1 MQQVLT
7 AQQGRI
13 LQDERRLLADL
24 QVALTR
30 LDAPD
35 ADLALIRN
43 ALAQLEELFLMV
55 VVGEFNAGKSAVI
68 NALLGGDY
76 LPEGVVPTTSE
87 LILIR
92 HSEALHHG
100 DAGGDMAVRR
110 LPVPWLQEV
119 NLVDT
124 PGANAVIRQHQELTE
139 HFVPRSDLV
148 LFVTSA
154 DRPFSESERAF
165 LQQIRDWGKKIV
177 IVVNKIDL
185 LTTPAEQRQVLE
197 FVRQNAQELLGVAPA
212 LFAVSARLALEAKRR
227 GENEEA
233 KETPAPQRATGD
245 GAETDPK
252 TPSPSPPVKPDASI
266 WQRSQF
272 GALEQY
278 ILDFLDAGERLRL
291 QLSNPIGIA
300 AALVAN
306 YQEVIRQRRELLKG
320 DFQALDDI
328 DRQLAAY
335 RNDMRRDFRYQ
346 SDRVDNVLHEM
357 AERGDRFFDEN
368 MRITRIVEL
377 VNSER
382 LRGEFERRVLADTSR
397 AIERHVNE
405 LIDWLIDRDYR
416 QWQAVMEFIER
427 RSLQHT
433 EQMIGRVRGEF
444 DFNRQNLLKSIGRSA
459 QEVVDS
465 YDREAEALKLAQDVQ
480 RAIIQTAAVE
490 AGAIGLGA
498 ILVVILNTTFL
509 DVTGVLGASAL
520 AALGLYVLPYR
531 RQKVKA
537 QLRTRIGDLRRRLDT
552 AITQQFES
560 ELTASMQ
567 RIREAIAPYTRFVR
581 VEREKLETLA
591 VDLQRAE
598 GECKGLRRSVEELAA
613 ERPPPRGVSEET

>member
-7 AQQGRI
+7 AEQGRI
-13 LQDERRLLADL
+13 LQEERRLLGDL
-24 QVALTR
+24 QVALAR
-30 LDAPD
+30 LDASN
-35 ADLALIRN
+35 ADLGLIRN
-43 ALAQLEELFLMV
+43 ALVQLEELFLMV

-87 LILIR
+87 LVLIR
-92 HSEALHHG
+92 HS
-100 DAGGDMAVRR
+100 DAVEQQGADGGMAVHR

-124 PGANAVIRQHQELTE
+124 PGTNAVIRQHQELTE

-165 LQQIRDWGKKIV
+165 LQQIRDWGKKVVIV
-177 IVVNKIDL
+177 INKIEL
-185 LTTPAEQRQVLE
+185 LTTEAEQRQVLE
-197 FVRQNAQELLGVAPA
+197 FVRQNAHELLGVAPA
-212 LFAVSARLALEAKRR
+212 IFAVSARLALEAKIR
-227 GENEEA
+227 GESEE
-233 KETPAPQRATGD
+233 ER
-245 GAETDPK
+245 GAG
-252 TPSPSPPVKPDASI
+252 ASHSSD

-278 ILDFLDAGERLRL
+278 ILDFLDAGERVRL

-300 AALVAN
+300 AALIAN
-306 YQEVIRQRRELLKG
+306 YQEVISQRQALLKG
-320 DFQALDDI
+320 DFRALDVI
-328 DRQLAAY
+328 DQQLAAY
-335 RNDMRRDFRYQ
+335 QTDMRRDFRYQ
-346 SDRVDNVLHEM
+346 SDRVDNVLYEM
-357 AERGDRFFDEN
+357 AERGDRFFDEKL
-368 MRITRIVEL
+368 RIIRIVEL

-382 LRGEFERRVLADTSR
+382 LRGEFERRVLADSSR
-397 AIERHVNE
+397 AVEHHVNE
-405 LIDWLIDRDYR
+405 LIDWLIERDYR

-433 EQMIGRVRGEF
+433 DHMIGQVRGEF

-509 DVTGVLGASAL
+509 DVTGILGASAL

-560 ELTASMQ
+560 ELTASVQ
-567 RIREAIAPYTRFVR
+567 RIREAVAPYTRFVR

-591 VDLQRAE
+591 ADLQRAE
-598 GECKGLRRSVEELAA
+598 DEWKGLRRSVEELATSQS
-613 ERPPPRGVSEET
+613 PLPS

>member
-1 MQQVLT
+1 VQQVLT
-7 AQQGRI
+7 AEQGQI
-13 LQDERRLLADL
+13 LQKERQLLGDL
-24 QVALTR
+24 QVSLAR

-35 ADLALIRN
+35 ADLGLIRN

-68 NALLGGDY
+68 NALLGQEY
-76 LPEGVVPTTSE
+76 LAEGVVPTTSE
-87 LILIR
+87 LVLIR
-92 HSEALHHG
+92 HS
-100 DAGGDMAVRR
+100 DAAEQPGVDSGMAVRR

-124 PGANAVIRQHQELTE
+124 PGTNAVIRQHQELTE

-177 IVVNKIDL
+177 IVVNKIEL
-185 LTTPAEQRQVLE
+185 LTTEAEQQEVLE
-197 FVRQNAQELLGVAPA
+197 FVRRNAHELLGVAPPI
-212 LFAVSARLALEAKRR
+212 FAVSARLALEAKNSGESTEPTEGRR
-227 GENEEA
+227 
-233 KETPAPQRATGD
+233 TSSPAPL
-245 GAETDPK
+245 
-252 TPSPSPPVKPDASI
+252 
-266 WQRSQF
+266 WQRSRF
-272 GALEQY
+272 EPLEQY
-278 ILDFLDAGERLRL
+278 ILDFLDAGERVRL
-291 QLSNPIGIA
+291 QLSNPVGIA
-300 AALVAN
+300 AALIAN
-306 YQEVIRQRRELLKG
+306 YQEVIRQRQSLLKG
-320 DFQALDDI
+320 DFQALDAI
-328 DRQLAAY
+328 DQQLAAY
-335 RNDMRRDFRYQ
+335 QNDMRRDFRYQ
-346 SDRVDNVLHEM
+346 SDRVDNVLYEM

-368 MRITRIVEL
+368 LRITRVVEL

-382 LRGEFERRVLADTSR
+382 LRGEFERRVLADSSR
-397 AIERHVNE
+397 AVERHVDE
-405 LIDWLIDRDYR
+405 LIDWLIERDYR

-433 EQMIGRVRGEF
+433 DQMIGQVRGEF

-465 YDREAEALKLAQDVQ
+465 YDREAEALKLAKDVQ

-537 QLRTRIGDLRRRLDT
+537 QLRARIGDLRRRLDT

-560 ELTASMQ
+560 ELTASVQ
-567 RIREAIAPYTRFVR
+567 RIREAVAPYTRFVR

-591 VDLQRAE
+591 ADLQRAE
-598 GECKGLRRSVEELAA
+598 SEWAGLRRRVEELAA
-613 ERPPPRGVSEET
+613 SHTPLPS

>member
-7 AQQGRI
+7 AEQGRI
-13 LQDERRLLADL
+13 LQKERQLLGDL
-24 QVALTR
+24 QVNLAR

-35 ADLALIRN
+35 ADLGLIRN
-43 ALAQLEELFLMV
+43 ALAQLEELFLVV

-68 NALLGGDY
+68 NALLGQEY
-76 LPEGVVPTTSE
+76 LAEGVVPTTSE
-87 LILIR
+87 LVLIR
-92 HSEALHHG
+92 HS
-100 DAGGDMAVRR
+100 DAAEQPGVDSGMAVRR

-124 PGANAVIRQHQELTE
+124 PGTNAVIRQHQELTE

-177 IVVNKIDL
+177 IVVNKIEL
-185 LTTPAEQRQVLE
+185 LTTEAEQQEVLE
-197 FVRQNAQELLGVAPA
+197 FVRRNAHELLGVAPA
-212 LFAVSARLALEAKRR
+212 IFAVSARLALEAKNL
-227 GENEEA
+227 GESTEPTEGSR
-233 KETPAPQRATGD
+233 T
-245 GAETDPK
+245 
-252 TPSPSPPVKPDASI
+252 SSPPSL
-266 WQRSQF
+266 WQRSRF
-272 GALEQY
+272 EPLEQY
-278 ILDFLDAGERLRL
+278 ILDFLDAGERVRL
-291 QLSNPIGIA
+291 QLSNPVGIA
-300 AALVAN
+300 AALIAN
-306 YQEVIRQRRELLKG
+306 YQEVIRQRQSLLKG
-320 DFQALDDI
+320 DFQALDAI
-328 DRQLAAY
+328 DQQLAAY
-335 RNDMRRDFRYQ
+335 QNDMRRDFRYQ
-346 SDRVDNVLHEM
+346 SDRVDNVLYEM

-368 MRITRIVEL
+368 LRITRVVEL

-382 LRGEFERRVLADTSR
+382 LRGEFERRVLADSSR
-397 AIERHVNE
+397 AVERHVDE
-405 LIDWLIDRDYR
+405 LIDWLIERDYR
-416 QWQAVMEFIER
+416 QWQAVMGFIER

-433 EQMIGRVRGEF
+433 DQMIGQVRGEF

-465 YDREAEALKLAQDVQ
+465 YDREAEALKLAKDVQ

-537 QLRTRIGDLRRRLDT
+537 QLRARIGDLRRRLDT

-560 ELTASMQ
+560 ELTASVQ
-567 RIREAIAPYTRFVR
+567 RIREAVAPYTRFVR

-591 VDLQRAE
+591 ADLQRAE
-598 GECKGLRRSVEELAA
+598 SEWAGLRRRVEELAA
-613 ERPPPRGVSEET
+613 SHTPLPS

>member
-7 AQQGRI
+7 AEQGRI

-24 QVALTR
+24 QVVLAR
-30 LDAPD
+30 LDASNT
-35 ADLALIRN
+35 DLGLLRSAM
-43 ALAQLEELFLMV
+43 AQLEELFLMV

-87 LILIR
+87 LVLIR
-92 HSEALHHG
+92 HS
-100 DAGGDMAVRR
+100 DAVEPPGADRGMAVRR

-124 PGANAVIRQHQELTE
+124 PGTNAVIRQHQELTE

-165 LQQIRDWGKKIV
+165 LQQIRDWGKKVVIV
-177 IVVNKIDL
+177 INKIEL
-185 LTTPAEQRQVLE
+185 LTTEAEQRQVLE
-197 FVRQNAQELLGVAPA
+197 FVRQNAHELLGVAPA
-212 LFAVSARLALEAKRR
+212 IFAVSARLALEAKIR
-227 GENEEA
+227 GESEEERGAREPLTPHRRAGNETTSDS
-233 KETPAPQRATGD
+233 KIPFPPSLPNPQ
-245 GAETDPK
+245 
-252 TPSPSPPVKPDASI
+252 SSI

-278 ILDFLDAGERLRL
+278 ILDFLDAGERVRL

-300 AALVAN
+300 AALIAN
-306 YQEVIRQRRELLKG
+306 YQEVISQRQALLKG
-320 DFQALDDI
+320 DFRALDVI
-328 DRQLAAY
+328 DQQLAAY
-335 RNDMRRDFRYQ
+335 QTDMRRDFRYQ
-346 SDRVDNVLHEM
+346 SDRVDNVLYEM
-357 AERGDRFFDEN
+357 AERGDRFFDEKL
-368 MRITRIVEL
+368 RIIRIVEL

-382 LRGEFERRVLADTSR
+382 LRGEFERRVLADSSR
-397 AIERHVNE
+397 AVEHHVNE
-405 LIDWLIDRDYR
+405 LIDWLIERDYR

-433 EQMIGRVRGEF
+433 DQMIGQVRGEF

-465 YDREAEALKLAQDVQ
+465 YDREGEALKLAQDVQ

-509 DVTGVLGASAL
+509 DVTGILGASAL

-531 RQKVKA
+531 RQKVKT

-560 ELTASMQ
+560 ELTASVQ
-567 RIREAIAPYTRFVR
+567 RIREAVAPYTRFVR

-591 VDLQRAE
+591 ADLQRAE
-598 GECKGLRRSVEELAA
+598 DEWRGLRRSVEELATSHS
-613 ERPPPRGVSEET
+613 PLPS

>member
-7 AQQGRI
+7 AEQGRI

-24 QVALTR
+24 QVVLAR
-30 LDAPD
+30 LDASNT
-35 ADLALIRN
+35 DLGLLRSAM
-43 ALAQLEELFLMV
+43 AQLEELFLMV

-68 NALLGGDY
+68 NALLGDDY

-87 LILIR
+87 LVLIR
-92 HSEALHHG
+92 HS
-100 DAGGDMAVRR
+100 DAVEQPGADRGMAVRR

-124 PGANAVIRQHQELTE
+124 PGTNAVIRQHQELTE

-165 LQQIRDWGKKIV
+165 LQQIRDWGKKVVIV
-177 IVVNKIDL
+177 INKIEL
-185 LTTPAEQRQVLE
+185 LTTEAEQRQVLE
-197 FVRQNAQELLGVAPA
+197 FVRQNAHELLGVAPA
-212 LFAVSARLALEAKRR
+212 IFAVSARLALEAKIR
-227 GENEEA
+227 GESEEERGAREPLTPHRRAGNETTSDS
-233 KETPAPQRATGD
+233 KIPFPPSLPNPQ
-245 GAETDPK
+245 
-252 TPSPSPPVKPDASI
+252 SSL

-278 ILDFLDAGERLRL
+278 ILDFLDAGERVRL

-300 AALVAN
+300 AAFIAN
-306 YQEVIRQRRELLKG
+306 YQEVISQRQALLKG
-320 DFQALDDI
+320 DFRALDVI
-328 DRQLAAY
+328 DQQLAAY
-335 RNDMRRDFRYQ
+335 QTDMRRDFRYQ
-346 SDRVDNVLHEM
+346 SDRVDNVLYEM
-357 AERGDRFFDEN
+357 AERGDRFFDEKL
-368 MRITRIVEL
+368 RIIRIVEL

-382 LRGEFERRVLADTSR
+382 LRGEFERRVLADSSR
-397 AIERHVNE
+397 AVEHHVNE
-405 LIDWLIDRDYR
+405 LIDWLIERDYR

-433 EQMIGRVRGEF
+433 DQMIGQVRGEF

-509 DVTGVLGASAL
+509 DVTGILGASAL

-531 RQKVKA
+531 RQKVKT

-560 ELTASMQ
+560 ELTASVQ
-567 RIREAIAPYTRFVR
+567 RIREAVAPYTRFVR

-591 VDLQRAE
+591 ADLQRAE
-598 GECKGLRRSVEELAA
+598 DEWRGLRRSVEELATSHS
-613 ERPPPRGVSEET
+613 PLPS

>member
-7 AQQGRI
+7 ADQGRI
-13 LQDERRLLADL
+13 LQEERQRLGDL
-24 QVALTR
+24 QVALAR

-35 ADLALIRN
+35 SDLGLIRN

-76 LPEGVVPTTSE
+76 LAEGVVPTTSE
-87 LILIR
+87 LVLIR
-92 HSEALHHG
+92 HS
-100 DAGGDMAVRR
+100 DAPEQPGADRPMAVRR

-124 PGANAVIRQHQELTE
+124 PGTNAVIRQHQKLTE

-177 IVVNKIDL
+177 IVVNKIEL
-185 LTTPAEQRQVLE
+185 LTTEEEQQEVLE
-197 FVRQNAQELLGVAPA
+197 FVRQNAHELLGVAPA
-212 LFAVSARLALEAKRR
+212 LFAVSARLALEAK
-227 GENEEA
+227 
-233 KETPAPQRATGD
+233 KTGRSNKQ
-245 GAETDPK
+245 GLGSGP
-252 TPSPSPPVKPDASI
+252 PSHPTL
-266 WQRSQF
+266 WQRSRF
-272 GALEQY
+272 GPLEQY
-278 ILDFLDAGERLRL
+278 ILDFLDAGERVRL

-300 AALVAN
+300 SALITN
-306 YQEVIRQRRELLKG
+306 YLEVIRQRQALLKG
-320 DFQALDDI
+320 DFQALDAI
-328 DRQLAAY
+328 DQQLAAY
-335 RNDMRRDFRYQ
+335 QADMRRDFRYQ
-346 SDRVDNVLHEM
+346 CDRVDNVLYEM
-357 AERGDRFFDEN
+357 AERGDRFFDETL
-368 MRITRIVEL
+368 RITRIIEL

-382 LRGEFERRVLADTSR
+382 LRGEFERRVLAESSR
-397 AIERHVNE
+397 SVERHVDE

-427 RSLQHT
+427 RSLKHT
-433 EQMIGRVRGEF
+433 DQMVGQVRGEF
-444 DFNRQNLLKSIGRSA
+444 DFNRQNLLNSIGRSA

-465 YDREAEALKLAQDVQ
+465 YDREAEALKLGQDVQ

-490 AGAIGLGA
+490 AGALGLGA

-531 RQKVKA
+531 RQKVKT
-537 QLRTRIGDLRRRLDT
+537 QLRTRIGDLRRRLDA
-552 AITQQFES
+552 AISQQFES
-560 ELTASMQ
+560 ELTASIQ
-567 RIREAIAPYTRFVR
+567 RIREAVAPYTRFVR

-591 VDLQRAE
+591 VELQRAE
-598 GECKGLRRSVEELAA
+598 AEWNELRRNVEELAA
-613 ERPPPRGVSEET
+613 NHAPLPS

>member
-7 AQQGRI
+7 AEQGRI

-24 QVALTR
+24 QVVLAR
-30 LDAPD
+30 LDASN
-35 ADLALIRN
+35 ADLGLIRN

-87 LILIR
+87 LVLIR
-92 HSEALHHG
+92 HN
-100 DAGGDMAVRR
+100 DAVEQPGADGGMAVRR

-124 PGANAVIRQHQELTE
+124 PGTNAVIRQHQELTE

-165 LQQIRDWGKKIV
+165 LQQIRDWGKKVV
-177 IVVNKIDL
+177 IVVNKIEL
-185 LTTPAEQRQVLE
+185 LTTEAEQRQVLE
-197 FVRQNAQELLGVAPA
+197 FVRQNAHELLGIAPA
-212 LFAVSARLALEAKRR
+212 IFAVSARLALEAKLR
-227 GENEEA
+227 GVREDE
-233 KETPAPQRATGD
+233 R
-245 GAETDPK
+245 GAG
-252 TPSPSPPVKPDASI
+252 ASHSSD
-266 WQRSQF
+266 WERSQF

-278 ILDFLDAGERLRL
+278 ILDFLDAGERVRL

-306 YQEVIRQRRELLKG
+306 YQGVISQRQSLLKG
-320 DFQALDDI
+320 DFRALDAI
-328 DRQLAAY
+328 DQQLAAY
-335 RNDMRRDFRYQ
+335 QSDMRRDFRYQ
-346 SDRVDNVLHEM
+346 SDRVDNVLYEM

-368 MRITRIVEL
+368 LRITRIVEL

-382 LRGEFERRVLADTSR
+382 LRGEFERRVLADSSR
-397 AIERHVNE
+397 AVEHHVNE
-405 LIDWLIDRDYR
+405 LIDWLIERDYR

-433 EQMIGRVRGEF
+433 DQMIGQVRGEF

-465 YDREAEALKLAQDVQ
+465 YDREAEALKLAQDVR

-509 DVTGVLGASAL
+509 DVTGILGASAL

-560 ELTASMQ
+560 ELTASVQ
-567 RIREAIAPYTRFVR
+567 RIREAVAPYTRFVR

-591 VDLQRAE
+591 ADLQRAE
-598 GECKGLRRSVEELAA
+598 DEWKGLRRSVEELATSH
-613 ERPPPRGVSEET
+613 PPLPS

>member
-7 AQQGRI
+7 AEQGRI
-13 LQDERRLLADL
+13 LQDERRLLAGL

-35 ADLALIRN
+35 ADMALIRN
-43 ALAQLEELFLMV
+43 ALGQLEELFLMV

-68 NALLGGDY
+68 NALLGDHY

-92 HSEALHHG
+92 HTEAAEQ
-100 DAGGDMAVRR
+100 AGADGGMAVRR

-124 PGANAVIRQHQELTE
+124 PGTNAVIRQHQELTE

-177 IVVNKIDL
+177 IVVNKIEL
-185 LTTPAEQRQVLE
+185 LTTEEERSQVVE
-197 FVRQNAQELLGVAPA
+197 FVRQNARELLGVAPA
-212 LFAVSARLALEAKRR
+212 IFAVSARLALEAKQAAPEER
-227 GENEEA
+227 ENHSHA
-233 KETPAPQRATGD
+233 PLPTPHG
-245 GAETDPK
+245 
-252 TPSPSPPVKPDASI
+252 SN
-266 WQRSQF
+266 WQRSRF

-278 ILDFLDAGERLRL
+278 ILDALDAGERVRL

-300 AALVAN
+300 AALIAN
-306 YQEVIRQRRELLKG
+306 YQELIGQRQALLKG
-320 DFQALDDI
+320 DFQALDAI
-328 DRQLAAY
+328 DQQLQAY
-335 RNDMRRDFRYQ
+335 QNDMRRDFRYQ
-346 SDRVDNVLHEM
+346 SDRVDKVLLEM

-368 MRITRIVEL
+368 LRITRIVEL

-382 LRGEFERRVLADTSR
+382 LRGEFERRVLADTSH
-397 AIERHVNE
+397 AIEHHVNE

-433 EQMIGRVRGEF
+433 DQMIGQVRGEF

-498 ILVVILNTTFL
+498 ILVLILNTTFL
-509 DVTGVLGASAL
+509 DVTGILGASAL

-537 QLRTRIGDLRRRLDT
+537 QLRTRISDLRRRLDAT
-552 AITQQFES
+552 ITHQFDS
-560 ELTASMQ
+560 ELTASVQ

-591 VDLQRAE
+591 ADLQRAA
-598 GECKGLRRSVEELAA
+598 GEWKELRRSVEGLE
-613 ERPPPRGVSEET
+613 

>member
-7 AQQGRI
+7 AEQGRI
-13 LQDERRLLADL
+13 LQEERRLLGDL
-24 QVALTR
+24 QVALAR
-30 LDAPD
+30 LDASN
-35 ADLALIRN
+35 ADLGLIRN
-43 ALAQLEELFLMV
+43 ALVQLEELFLMV

-87 LILIR
+87 LVLIR
-92 HSEALHHG
+92 HS
-100 DAGGDMAVRR
+100 DAVEQPGADGGMAVRR

-124 PGANAVIRQHQELTE
+124 PGTNAVIRQHQELTE

-165 LQQIRDWGKKIV
+165 LQQIRDWGKKVV
-177 IVVNKIDL
+177 IVVNKIEL
-185 LTTPAEQRQVLE
+185 LTTEAEQRQVLE
-197 FVRQNAQELLGVAPA
+197 FVRQNAHELLGVAPA
-212 LFAVSARLALEAKRR
+212 IFAVSARLALEAKLR
-227 GENEEA
+227 GVREE
-233 KETPAPQRATGD
+233 ER
-245 GAETDPK
+245 GAG
-252 TPSPSPPVKPDASI
+252 ASHSSD
-266 WQRSQF
+266 WKRSQF

-278 ILDFLDAGERLRL
+278 ILDFLDAGERVRL

-306 YQEVIRQRRELLKG
+306 YQGVISQRQSLLKG
-320 DFQALDDI
+320 DFRALDDI
-328 DRQLAAY
+328 DQQLAAY
-335 RNDMRRDFRYQ
+335 QSDMRRDFRYQ
-346 SDRVDNVLHEM
+346 SDRVDNVLYEM

-368 MRITRIVEL
+368 LRITRIIEL

-382 LRGEFERRVLADTSR
+382 LRGEFERRVLADSSR
-397 AIERHVNE
+397 AVEHHVNE
-405 LIDWLIDRDYR
+405 LIDWLIERDYR

-433 EQMIGRVRGEF
+433 DQMIGQVRGEF

-509 DVTGVLGASAL
+509 DVTGILGASAL

-560 ELTASMQ
+560 ELTASVQ
-567 RIREAIAPYTRFVR
+567 RIREAVAPYTRFVR

-591 VDLQRAE
+591 ADLQRAE
-598 GECKGLRRSVEELAA
+598 GEWKGLRRSVEELATSHS
-613 ERPPPRGVSEET
+613 PLPS

>member
-7 AQQGRI
+7 AEQGRI

-24 QVALTR
+24 QVVLAR
-30 LDAPD
+30 LDASNT
-35 ADLALIRN
+35 DLGLLRSAM
-43 ALAQLEELFLMV
+43 AQLEELFLMV

-87 LILIR
+87 LVLIR
-92 HSEALHHG
+92 HS
-100 DAGGDMAVRR
+100 DAVEQPGADRGMAVRR

-124 PGANAVIRQHQELTE
+124 PGTNAVIRQHQELTE

-165 LQQIRDWGKKIV
+165 LQQIRDWGKKVVIV
-177 IVVNKIDL
+177 INKIEL
-185 LTTPAEQRQVLE
+185 LTTEAEQRQVLE
-197 FVRQNAQELLGVAPA
+197 FVRQNAHELLGVAPA
-212 LFAVSARLALEAKRR
+212 IFAVSARLALEAKIR
-227 GENEEA
+227 GESEEERGAREPLTPHRRAGNETTSDS
-233 KETPAPQRATGD
+233 KIPFP
-245 GAETDPK
+245 
-252 TPSPSPPVKPDASI
+252 PSLPNPHSSI

-278 ILDFLDAGERLRL
+278 ILDFLDAGERVRL

-300 AALVAN
+300 AALIAN
-306 YQEVIRQRRELLKG
+306 YQEMISQRQALLKG
-320 DFQALDDI
+320 DFRALDVI
-328 DRQLAAY
+328 DQQLAAY
-335 RNDMRRDFRYQ
+335 QTDMRRDFRYQ
-346 SDRVDNVLHEM
+346 SDRVDNVLYEM

-368 MRITRIVEL
+368 LRITRIVEL

-382 LRGEFERRVLADTSR
+382 LRGEFERRVLADSSH
-397 AIERHVNE
+397 AVEHHVNE
-405 LIDWLIDRDYR
+405 LIDWLIERDYR

-433 EQMIGRVRGEF
+433 DQMIGQVRGDF

-509 DVTGVLGASAL
+509 DVTGILGASAL

-560 ELTASMQ
+560 ELTASVQ
-567 RIREAIAPYTRFVR
+567 RIREAVTPYTRFVR

-591 VDLQRAE
+591 ADLQRAE
-598 GECKGLRRSVEELAA
+598 DEWRGLRRSVEELTTSQS
-613 ERPPPRGVSEET
+613 PLPS

>member
-7 AQQGRI
+7 AEQGRI
-13 LQDERRLLADL
+13 LQEERRLLGDL
-24 QVALTR
+24 QVALAR
-30 LDAPD
+30 LDAPN
-35 ADLALIRN
+35 ADLGLIGN

-68 NALLGGDY
+68 NALLGDDY

-87 LILIR
+87 LVLIR
-92 HSEALHHG
+92 HS
-100 DAGGDMAVRR
+100 DAAEQPDADRGMAVRR

-124 PGANAVIRQHQELTE
+124 PGTNAVIRHHQELTE

-165 LQQIRDWGKKIV
+165 LQQIRDWGKKVV
-177 IVVNKIDL
+177 IVVNKIEL
-185 LTTPAEQRQVLE
+185 LTTEAEQREVLE
-197 FVRQNAQELLGVAPA
+197 FVRRNAHELLGVAPA
-212 LFAVSARLALEAKRR
+212 IFAVSARLALAAKV
-227 GENEEA
+227 GGGSAADSSDWE
-233 KETPAPQRATGD
+233 
-245 GAETDPK
+245 
-252 TPSPSPPVKPDASI
+252 
-266 WQRSQF
+266 RSQF

-278 ILDFLDAGERLRL
+278 ILDFLDAGERVRL

-300 AALVAN
+300 AALIAN
-306 YQEVIRQRRELLKG
+306 YQDVISQRQALLKG
-320 DFQALDDI
+320 DFRALDDI
-328 DRQLAAY
+328 DQQLAAY
-335 RNDMRRDFRYQ
+335 QNDMRRDFRYQ
-346 SDRVDNVLHEM
+346 SDRVDNVLYEM

-368 MRITRIVEL
+368 LRITRIVEL

-382 LRGEFERRVLADTSR
+382 LRGEFERRVLADSSR
-397 AIERHVNE
+397 AVEHHVNE
-405 LIDWLIDRDYR
+405 LIDWLVERDYR

-433 EQMIGRVRGEF
+433 DQMIGQVRGDF

-509 DVTGVLGASAL
+509 DVTGILGASAL

-537 QLRTRIGDLRRRLDT
+537 QLRTRMATCGRSI
-552 AITQQFES
+552 
-560 ELTASMQ
+560 
-567 RIREAIAPYTRFVR
+567 PYTRIR
-581 VEREKLETLA
+581 IGADGQCAAHPGGSCALHAL
-591 VDLQRAE
+591 RA
-598 GECKGLRRSVEELAA
+598 GGAGKAGDAGCRSAARR
-613 ERPPPRGVSEET
+613 G

>member
-7 AQQGRI
+7 AEQGQI
-13 LQDERRLLADL
+13 LQKERQLLGDL
-24 QVALTR
+24 QVTLAR

-35 ADLALIRN
+35 ADLGLIRN

-68 NALLGGDY
+68 NALLGEEY

-87 LILIR
+87 LVLIR
-92 HSEALHHG
+92 HS
-100 DAGGDMAVRR
+100 DAVDQPGADRGMAVRR

-124 PGANAVIRQHQELTE
+124 PGTNAVIRQHQELTE

-177 IVVNKIDL
+177 IVVNKIEL
-185 LTTPAEQRQVLE
+185 LTTEAEQQEVLE
-197 FVRQNAQELLGVAPA
+197 FVRRNAHELLGVAPA
-212 LFAVSARLALEAKRR
+212 IFAVSARLALEAKRS
-227 GENEEA
+227 GESREQGEEA
-233 KETPAPQRATGD
+233 RKSSF
-245 GAETDPK
+245 
-252 TPSPSPPVKPDASI
+252 PSP
-266 WQRSQF
+266 WQRSRF
-272 GALEQY
+272 EPLEQY
-278 ILDFLDAGERLRL
+278 ILDFLDAGERVRL
-291 QLSNPIGIA
+291 QLSNPVGIA
-300 AALVAN
+300 AALIGN
-306 YQEVIRQRRELLKG
+306 YQEVIRQRQALLKG
-320 DFQALDDI
+320 DFQALDAI
-328 DRQLAAY
+328 DQQLAAY
-335 RNDMRRDFRYQ
+335 QNDMRRDFRYQ
-346 SDRVDNVLHEM
+346 SDRVDNVLYEM

-368 MRITRIVEL
+368 LRITRVVEL

-382 LRGEFERRVLADTSR
+382 LRGEFERRVLADSSR
-397 AIERHVNE
+397 AVERHVDE
-405 LIDWLIDRDYR
+405 LIDWLIERDHR

-433 EQMIGRVRGEF
+433 DQMVGQVRGEF

-465 YDREAEALKLAQDVQ
+465 YDREAEALKLAKDVQ

-498 ILVVILNTTFL
+498 ILIVILNTTFL

-537 QLRTRIGDLRRRLDT
+537 QLRARIGDLRRRLDA

-560 ELTASMQ
+560 ELTASVQ
-567 RIREAIAPYTRFVR
+567 RIREAVAPYTRFVR
-581 VEREKLETLA
+581 VEREKLETLGA
-591 VDLQRAE
+591 DLQRAE
-598 GECKGLRRSVEELAA
+598 SEWKGLRRSLEELAA
-613 ERPPPRGVSEET
+613 RRTPLPS

>member
-7 AQQGRI
+7 AEQGQI
-13 LQDERRLLADL
+13 LQKERQLLGDL
-24 QVALTR
+24 QVCLAR

-35 ADLALIRN
+35 ADLGLIRN

-68 NALLGGDY
+68 NALLGQEY
-76 LPEGVVPTTSE
+76 LAEGVVPTTSE
-87 LILIR
+87 LVLIR
-92 HSEALHHG
+92 HS
-100 DAGGDMAVRR
+100 DASEQPGADSGMAVRR

-124 PGANAVIRQHQELTE
+124 PGTNAVIRQHQELTE

-177 IVVNKIDL
+177 IVVNKIEL
-185 LTTPAEQRQVLE
+185 LTTEAEQQEVLE
-197 FVRQNAQELLGVAPA
+197 FVRRNAHELLGVAPA
-212 LFAVSARLALEAKRR
+212 IFAVSARLALEAKNS
-227 GENEEA
+227 GESTEPTEG
-233 KETPAPQRATGD
+233 PRAS
-245 GAETDPK
+245 
-252 TPSPSPPVKPDASI
+252 SPTSL

-272 GALEQY
+272 EPLEQY
-278 ILDFLDAGERLRL
+278 ILDFLDAGERVRL
-291 QLSNPIGIA
+291 QLSNPVGIA
-300 AALVAN
+300 AALIAN
-306 YQEVIRQRRELLKG
+306 YQEVIRQRQSLLKG
-320 DFQALDDI
+320 DFQALDAI
-328 DRQLAAY
+328 DQQLAAY
-335 RNDMRRDFRYQ
+335 QNDMRRDFRYQ
-346 SDRVDNVLHEM
+346 SDRVDNVLYEM

-368 MRITRIVEL
+368 LRITRVVEL

-382 LRGEFERRVLADTSR
+382 LRGEFERRVLADSSR
-397 AIERHVNE
+397 AVERHVDE
-405 LIDWLIDRDYR
+405 LIDWLIERDYR

-433 EQMIGRVRGEF
+433 DQMIGQVRGEF

-465 YDREAEALKLAQDVQ
+465 YDREAEALKLAKDVQ

-537 QLRTRIGDLRRRLDT
+537 QLRARIGDLRRRLDT

-560 ELTASMQ
+560 ELTASVQ
-567 RIREAIAPYTRFVR
+567 RIREAVAPYTRFVR

-591 VDLQRAE
+591 ADLQNAE
-598 GECKGLRRSVEELAA
+598 SEWAGLRRRVEELAA
-613 ERPPPRGVSEET
+613 SHTPLPS

>member
-7 AQQGRI
+7 AEQGRI
-13 LQDERRLLADL
+13 LQEERQLLGDL
-24 QVALTR
+24 QVALAR

-35 ADLALIRN
+35 TDLGLIRN

-68 NALLGGDY
+68 NALLGGEY
-76 LPEGVVPTTSE
+76 LAEGVVPTTSE
-87 LILIR
+87 LVLIR
-92 HSEALHHG
+92 HS
-100 DAGGDMAVRR
+100 DAPEQPGSDGPMAVRR

-124 PGANAVIRQHQELTE
+124 PGTNAVIRQHQELTE

-177 IVVNKIDL
+177 IVVNKIEL
-185 LTTPAEQRQVLE
+185 LTTAEEQQEVLE
-197 FVRQNAQELLGVAPA
+197 FVRQNARELLGVAPA
-212 LFAVSARLALEAKRR
+212 LFAVSARLALEAKKS
-227 GENEEA
+227 GENNKRTEES
-233 KETPAPQRATGD
+233 R
-245 GAETDPK
+245 
-252 TPSPSPPVKPDASI
+252 PSSRPSL
-266 WQRSQF
+266 WQRSRF
-272 GALEQY
+272 GPLEQY
-278 ILDFLDAGERLRL
+278 ILDFLDAGERVRL

-300 AALVAN
+300 SALIAN
-306 YQEVIRQRRELLKG
+306 YQDVIGQRQALLKG
-320 DFQALDDI
+320 DFQALDAI
-328 DRQLAAY
+328 DQQLAAY
-335 RNDMRRDFRYQ
+335 QADMRRDFRYQ
-346 SDRVDNVLHEM
+346 SDRVDNVLYEM

-368 MRITRIVEL
+368 LRITRIIEL

-382 LRGEFERRVLADTSR
+382 LRGEFERRVLADSSR
-397 AIERHVNE
+397 AVERHVDE
-405 LIDWLIDRDYR
+405 LIDWLIERDYR

-427 RSLQHT
+427 RSLHHT
-433 EQMIGRVRGEF
+433 DQMIGQVRGEF

-531 RQKVKA
+531 RQKVKT
-537 QLRTRIGDLRRRLDT
+537 QLRTRIGDLRRRLDA
-552 AITQQFES
+552 AISQQFES
-560 ELTASMQ
+560 ELTASIQ
-567 RIREAIAPYTRFVR
+567 RIREAVAPYTRFVR

-591 VDLQRAE
+591 AELQRGEAE
-598 GECKGLRRSVEELAA
+598 WNELRRNVEELAA
-613 ERPPPRGVSEET
+613 NHAPLPS

>member
-7 AQQGRI
+7 AEQGRI

-24 QVALTR
+24 QVVLAR
-30 LDAPD
+30 LDASNT
-35 ADLALIRN
+35 DLGLLRSAM
-43 ALAQLEELFLMV
+43 AQLEELFLMV

-87 LILIR
+87 LVLIR
-92 HSEALHHG
+92 HS
-100 DAGGDMAVRR
+100 DAVEQPGADRGMAVHR

-124 PGANAVIRQHQELTE
+124 PGTNAVIRQHQELTE

-165 LQQIRDWGKKIV
+165 LQQIRDWGKKVVIV
-177 IVVNKIDL
+177 INKIEL
-185 LTTPAEQRQVLE
+185 LTTEAEQRQVLE
-197 FVRQNAQELLGVAPA
+197 FVRQNAHELLGVAPA
-212 LFAVSARLALEAKRR
+212 IFAVSARLALEAKKADESGA
-227 GENEEA
+227 GEA
-233 KETPAPQRATGD
+233 PAPHRRAGD
-245 GAETDPK
+245 ETTEDSK
-252 TPSPSPPVKPDASI
+252 TPSLSSLLNPHSSI

-278 ILDFLDAGERLRL
+278 ILDFLDAGERVRL

-300 AALVAN
+300 AAFIAN
-306 YQEVIRQRRELLKG
+306 YQEVISQRQALLKG
-320 DFQALDDI
+320 DFRALDAI
-328 DRQLAAY
+328 DQQLAAY
-335 RNDMRRDFRYQ
+335 QTDMRRDFRYQ
-346 SDRVDNVLHEM
+346 SDRVDNVLYEM
-357 AERGDRFFDEN
+357 AERGDRFFDEKL
-368 MRITRIVEL
+368 RIIRIVEL

-382 LRGEFERRVLADTSR
+382 LRGEFERRVLADSSR
-397 AIERHVNE
+397 AVEHHVNE
-405 LIDWLIDRDYR
+405 LIDWLIERYYR

-433 EQMIGRVRGEF
+433 DQMIGQVRGEF

-465 YDREAEALKLAQDVQ
+465 YDREGEALKLAQDVQ

-509 DVTGVLGASAL
+509 DVTGILGASAL

-531 RQKVKA
+531 RQKVKT

-560 ELTASMQ
+560 ELTASVQ
-567 RIREAIAPYTRFVR
+567 RIREAVAPYTRFVR

-591 VDLQRAE
+591 ADPQRAE
-598 GECKGLRRSVEELAA
+598 DEWKGLRRSVEELATSH
-613 ERPPPRGVSEET
+613 PPLSS

>member
-7 AQQGRI
+7 AEQGRI
-13 LQDERRLLADL
+13 LQKERQLLGDL
-24 QVALTR
+24 QVCLAR

-35 ADLALIRN
+35 ADLGLIRN
-43 ALAQLEELFLMV
+43 ALAQLEELFLVV

-68 NALLGGDY
+68 NALLGQEY
-76 LPEGVVPTTSE
+76 LAEGVVPTTSE
-87 LILIR
+87 LVLIR
-92 HSEALHHG
+92 HS
-100 DAGGDMAVRR
+100 DAPEQPGADQGMAVRR

-124 PGANAVIRQHQELTE
+124 PGTNAVIRQHQELTE

-177 IVVNKIDL
+177 IVVNKIEL
-185 LTTPAEQRQVLE
+185 LTTEAEQQEVLE
-197 FVRQNAQELLGVAPA
+197 FVRRNAHELLGVAPA
-212 LFAVSARLALEAKRR
+212 IFAVSARLALEAKKS
-227 GENEEA
+227 GENFEE
-233 KETPAPQRATGD
+233 KEDSR
-245 GAETDPK
+245 
-252 TPSPSPPVKPDASI
+252 PSSLSSP
-266 WQRSQF
+266 WQRSRF
-272 GALEQY
+272 EPLEQY
-278 ILDFLDAGERLRL
+278 ILDFLDAGERVRL
-291 QLSNPIGIA
+291 QLSNPVGIA
-300 AALVAN
+300 AALIAN
-306 YQEVIRQRRELLKG
+306 YQEVIRQRQSLLKG
-320 DFQALDDI
+320 DFQALDAI
-328 DRQLAAY
+328 DQQLAAY
-335 RNDMRRDFRYQ
+335 QNDMRRDFRYQ
-346 SDRVDNVLHEM
+346 SDRVDNVLYEM

-368 MRITRIVEL
+368 LRITRIVEL

-382 LRGEFERRVLADTSR
+382 LRGEFERRVLADSSR
-397 AIERHVNE
+397 AVERHVDE
-405 LIDWLIDRDYR
+405 LIDWLIERDYR

-433 EQMIGRVRGEF
+433 DQMIGQVRGEF

-465 YDREAEALKLAQDVQ
+465 YDREAEALKLAKDVQ

-537 QLRTRIGDLRRRLDT
+537 QLRVRIGDLRRRLDT

-560 ELTASMQ
+560 ELTASVQ
-567 RIREAIAPYTRFVR
+567 RIREAVAPYTRFVR

-591 VDLQRAE
+591 ADLQRSESEWA
-598 GECKGLRRSVEELAA
+598 GLRRRVEELAA
-613 ERPPPRGVSEET
+613 SHTPLPS

>member
-1 MQQVLT
+1 MLEWPVPRLRFLAVSIGVNVQQVLT
-7 AQQGRI
+7 AEQGRI

-24 QVALTR
+24 QMALTR

-68 NALLGGDY
+68 NALLGDSY

-87 LILIR
+87 LVLIR
-92 HSEALHHG
+92 HSEAAEKPG
-100 DAGGDMAVRR
+100 ADGGMAVRR

-124 PGANAVIRQHQELTE
+124 PGTNAVIRQHQELTE

-165 LQQIRDWGKKIV
+165 LQQVRDWGKKIV
-177 IVVNKIDL
+177 IVVNKIEL
-185 LTTPAEQRQVLE
+185 LTTEAEQGQVLA
-197 FVRQNAQELLGVAPA
+197 FVEQNAHELLGVAPA
-212 LFAVSARLALEAKRR
+212 IFAVSARLALEAKRR
-227 GENEEA
+227 GAGEEERGAREN
-233 KETPAPQRATGD
+233 PAPD
-245 GAETDPK
+245 
-252 TPSPSPPVKPDASI
+252 SSI

-278 ILDFLDAGERLRL
+278 ILDFLDAGERVRL

-300 AALVAN
+300 AALIAN
-306 YQEVIRQRRELLKG
+306 YQEEIDQRQALLQG
-320 DFQALDDI
+320 DFQALDAI
-328 DRQLAAY
+328 DQQLAAY
-335 RNDMRRDFRYQ
+335 QSDMRRDFRYQ
-346 SDRVDNVLHEM
+346 SDRVDNVLLQM

-368 MRITRIVEL
+368 LRITRIIEL

-382 LRGEFERRVLADTSR
+382 LRGEFERRVLADSSR

-433 EQMIGRVRGEF
+433 EQMIGRVGGEF

-465 YDREAEALKLAQDVQ
+465 YDREAEALKLTQEVQ

-509 DVTGVLGASAL
+509 DVTGILGASAL

-531 RQKVKA
+531 RQKVKE
-537 QLRTRIGDLRRRLDT
+537 QLRTRIVDLRRRLDT

-560 ELTASMQ
+560 ELTASVQ

-591 VDLQRAE
+591 GDLQRAD
-598 GECKGLRRSVEELAA
+598 GECKGLRRSVEEL
-613 ERPPPRGVSEET
+613 V